1 VKDLRAPRGTEDIL
15 PEEIAAWRRMEEVA
29 RSLFELYGY
38 QEIRTP
44 IFEDTS
50 LFVRSI
56 GEHTDIVE
64 KEMFSF
70 SPAEEGSSLTL
81 RPEATASVV
90 RAYLEHGLHK
100 SKKFQKLYYIGPMF
114 RHERPQAGRGRQFHQ
129 LGVEA
134 IGSYDPLLDVE
145 HIILAREFFEC
156 LGLKGFKIKLNSI
169 GCPKC
174 RPAYR
179 DLIKK
184 DLERE
189 KDNLCADCQRRLD
202 RNVLRVLDC
211 KEEKCKE
218 IYARLPAFEEYI
230 CGDCAGH
237 FAAVKEALDEN
248 GVDFTLEPHL
258 VRGFDY
264 YTKTVYEFV
273 HPALGARDA
282 ICGGGRY
289 DGLVEEIGGPPTGAT
304 GFAIGM
310 DTTLLALKKSKATQE
325 REKGEERRAVYI
337 ASVSEQT
344 KHAVFALALRLRKA
358 HIQAEMDFEGRSLK
372 AQMRQA
378 NKQGAAVVLVVGPD
392 ELAAGEVT
400 LKDMA
405 TGLEEKV
412 ALNEVVERLRGKQ
425 GQEKIAR

>member
-1 VKDLRAPRGTEDIL
+1 MKDLRAPRGTQDIL

-64 KEMFSF
+64 KEMFTF
-70 SPAEEGSSLTL
+70 FPGEEGPSITL

-100 SKKFQKLYYIGPMF
+100 SRKFQKLYYIGPMF
-114 RHERPQAGRGRQFHQ
+114 RYERPQAGRSRQFHQ
-129 LGVEA
+129 LGVEV
-134 IGSYDPLLDVE
+134 IGSYDPLLDAE
-145 HIILAREFFEC
+145 HIILAGEFFEC

-184 DLERE
+184 ELEKE
-189 KDNLCADCQRRLD
+189 KDNLCADCQRRLE
-202 RNVLRVLDC
+202 RNVLRVFDC

-218 IYARLPAFEEYI
+218 IYASLPTFEEYY
-230 CGDCAGH
+230 CEDCARH
-237 FAAVKEALDEN
+237 FTAVKEAL
-248 GVDFTLEPHL
+248 GQAGIDFALDPHL

-289 DGLVEEIGGPPTGAT
+289 DGLVEEIGGPPTGGT
-304 GFAIGM
+304 GFAVGM
-310 DTTLLALKKSKATQE
+310 DTTLLALKKSKAKVE
-325 REKGEERRAVYI
+325 KVKGEKPGGVYI
-337 ASVSEQT
+337 ATVSEET
-344 KHAVFALALRLRKA
+344 KQAAFGLALRLRKA
-358 HIQAEMDFEGRSLK
+358 RIQAQIDFEDRSLK

-378 NKQGAAVVLVVGPD
+378 NRQGAAVVLVLGPD

-400 LKDMA
+400 LKEMA
-405 TGLEEKV
+405 TGSEEKV
-412 ALNEVVERLRGKQ
+412 ALNEVVQRLR
-425 GQEKIAR
+425 EKHRRK

>member
-1 VKDLRAPRGTEDIL
+1 MKALRAPRGTEDIL
-15 PEEIAAWRRMEEVA
+15 PEEIGVWRRMEEVA

-38 QEIRTP
+38 REIRTP
-44 IFEDTS
+44 VFEDTS
-50 LFVRSI
+50 LFVRSE

-64 KEMFSF
+64 KEMFTF
-70 SPAEEGSSLTL
+70 SPAEEGPSLTL
-81 RPEATASVV
+81 RPEATPSVV

-100 SKKFQKLYYIGPMF
+100 SRKFQKLYYTGPMF
-114 RHERPQAGRGRQFHQ
+114 RHERPQAGRSRQFHQ

-134 IGSYDPLLDVE
+134 IGSYDPILDVE
-145 HIILAREFFEC
+145 HIILAREIFEC

-174 RPAYR
+174 QPTYR
-179 DLIKK
+179 DFIKK
-184 DLERE
+184 ELEGE
-189 KDNLCADCQRRLD
+189 KDNLCADCQRRLV

-218 IYARLPAFEEYI
+218 IYARLPAFEEYL
-230 CGDCAGH
+230 CDDCAGH
-237 FAAVKEALDEN
+237 FAAVKEALEKN
-248 GVDFTLEPHL
+248 GIDFTLDPHL

-264 YTKTVYEFV
+264 YTKTVYEFT

-310 DTTLLALKKSKATQE
+310 DTTLLALKKSKVKV
-325 REKGEERRAVYI
+325 EKVKAEKPGGVYI
-337 ASVSEQT
+337 ASVTEET
-344 KHAVFALALRLRKA
+344 KHATFALALRLRKA
-358 HIQAEMDFEGRSLK
+358 RLRVEMDFEGRSLK

-412 ALNEVVERLRGKQ
+412 ALNEVVERLQGKQ
-425 GQEKIAR
+425 G

>member
-1 VKDLRAPRGTEDIL
+1 MVKDLRAPRGTEDIL

-64 KEMFSF
+64 KEMFTF
-70 SPAEEGSSLTL
+70 SPGEEGPSITL

-100 SKKFQKLYYIGPMF
+100 SRKFQKLYYIGPMF
-114 RHERPQAGRGRQFHQ
+114 RYERPQAGRSRQFHQ

-134 IGSYDPLLDVE
+134 IGSYDPLLDAE
-145 HIILAREFFEC
+145 HIILAGEFFEC
-156 LGLKGFKIKLNSI
+156 LGLTGSKIKLNSI

-184 DLERE
+184 ELERE
-189 KDNLCADCQRRLD
+189 KGNLCADCQRRLV
-202 RNVLRVLDC
+202 RNVLRVFDC
-211 KEEKCKE
+211 KEQKCQE
-218 IYARLPAFEEYI
+218 IYVRLPAFEDYLCEN
-230 CGDCAGH
+230 CAEH
-237 FAAVKEALDEN
+237 FKAVKEALRKNE
-248 GVDFTLEPHL
+248 VDFTLDPHL

-289 DGLVEEIGGPPTGAT
+289 DGLVEEIGGPPTGGT
-304 GFAIGM
+304 GFAVGM
-310 DTTLLALKKSKATQE
+310 DTTLLALKKSKAKVE
-325 REKGEERRAVYI
+325 KVKGEKTGGVYI
-337 ASVSEQT
+337 ATVSEET
-344 KHAVFALALRLRKA
+344 KQAAFGLALNLRKA
-358 HIQAEMDFEGRSLK
+358 RIQAQMDFEGRSLK

-378 NKQGAAVVLVVGPD
+378 NRQSAAVVLVIGPD
-392 ELAAGEVT
+392 ELAAHEVT
-400 LKDMA
+400 LKEMA
-405 TGLEEKV
+405 TGSEEKV
-412 ALNEVVERLRGKQ
+412 ALNEIVQRLREKQ
-425 GQEKIAR
+425 A

>member
-1 VKDLRAPRGTEDIL
+1 MKELRAPRGTQDIL
-15 PEEIAAWRRMEEVA
+15 PEAIGPWHRMEESA
-29 RSLFELYGY
+29 RHLFELYGY

-44 IFEDTS
+44 VYEDTS
-50 LFVRSI
+50 LFIRSI

-64 KEMFSF
+64 KEMFTF
-70 SPAEEGSSLTL
+70 SSGEEGPSLTL

-100 SKKFQKLYYIGPMF
+100 SKKFQKLYYIGAMF

-145 HIILAREFFEC
+145 HIILAQEFLNA
-156 LGLKGFKIKLNSI
+156 LGLEGFKIKLNSI
-169 GCPKC
+169 GCPRC
-174 RPAYR
+174 RPTYR

-184 DLERE
+184 ELESE
-189 KDNLCADCQRRLD
+189 KGNLCADCQRRLE
-202 RNVLRVLDC
+202 RNVLRLFDC

-218 IYARLPAFEEYI
+218 IYARLPAFEEYL
-230 CGDCAGH
+230 CEDCAEH
-237 FAAVKEALDEN
+237 FRAVKEALGEN
-248 GVDFTLEPHL
+248 RIDYTLDPHL

-289 DGLVEEIGGPPTGAT
+289 DGLVEEIGGPSTGAT

-310 DTTLLALKKSKATQE
+310 DTTLLALEKSKTKPEKSKAEGPGGVYVVSVT
-325 REKGEERRAVYI
+325 EE
-337 ASVSEQT
+337 T
-344 KHAVFALALRLRKA
+344 KQAAFALVLRLRKA
-358 HIQAEMDFEGRSLK
+358 GIQAELDFEERSLK

-378 NKQGAAVVLVVGPD
+378 NKLGAATVLVLGPD
-392 ELAAGEVT
+392 ELATHEVN

-405 TGLEEKV
+405 TGVEQTVPLS
-412 ALNEVVERLRGKQ
+412 EVIERLRG
-425 GQEKIAR
+425 QEKRVR